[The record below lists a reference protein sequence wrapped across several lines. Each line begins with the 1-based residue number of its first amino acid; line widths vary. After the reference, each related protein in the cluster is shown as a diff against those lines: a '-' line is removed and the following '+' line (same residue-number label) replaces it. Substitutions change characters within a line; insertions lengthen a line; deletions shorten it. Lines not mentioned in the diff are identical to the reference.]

1 MTVSLK
7 VKKEHQ
13 PHLLKMHRHALHIPV
28 RHKTKFTINNQQR
41 QDNCKWHKKLG
52 FDILAVSI
60 YHAQR

>member
-1 MTVSLK
+1 
-7 VKKEHQ
+7 
-13 PHLLKMHRHALHIPV
+13 MHRHALHIPD
-28 RHKTKFTINNQQR
+28 RHKTKYTINDQQR